1 MRMMSDVL
9 NKPTPAT
16 TAFSTPTPGGPSG
29 STGSALVPV
38 NPKNVETR

>member
-9 NKPTPAT
+9 NKPTPVT
-16 TAFSTPTPGGPSG
+16 TAFSTPTPGGPTS
-29 STGSALVPV
+29 SGSALVPV